1 MPRYALRLE
10 YDGAPFCGWQRQ
22 HGQLSI
28 QMVLE
33 EAAAHLNGGE
43 PPLVTAA
50 GRTDA
55 GVHAEA
61 QVAHLDLA
69 TDLPLERVREAL
81 NFHTRP
87 HPVAVT
93 GAAIVPEDWS
103 ARFSAIGRAYRYRIL
118 NRAARP
124 ALDWGRVWHVK
135 KRLDAAAMHEAA
147 QGLLGR
153 HDFSAYRA
161 AACQAKSPV
170 RTLDRLYGTLRDLG
184 DVQAEAAIP
193 PGVEAALDDD
203 LNTPAALAEIARIA
217 GEARKATDPTER
229 ARLKS
234 ELLGAGLAL
243 GLLQQAPEAWF
254 VRGASGDDDARIQAL
269 VEERGAAKQ
278 ARDFARADAIRKQ
291 LADEGVL
298 LEDTPQGVRWK
309 RA

>member
-22 HGQLSI
+22 DGLLSI
-28 QMVLE
+28 QSVLE

-43 PPLVTAA
+43 VPLVTAA
-50 GRTDA
+50 GRADA

-69 TDLPLERVREAL
+69 TDLPPERVREAL

-87 HPVAVT
+87 HPVAIT
-93 GAAIVPEDWS
+93 GAAIVAPDWS

-124 ALDWGRVWHVK
+124 ALEWGRVWHVK

-161 AACQAKSPV
+161 ASCQAKSPL
-170 RTLDRLYGTLRDLG
+170 RTLDRLDVTRLGDEIEIIAEARSFLHHQVRNMVGTLVEVGYGRRPASWPRAVLIGADRAKAG
-184 DVQAEAAIP
+184 QTAP
-193 PGVEAALDDD
+193 PEGLVLTGV
-203 LNTPAALAEIARIA
+203 
-217 GEARKATDPTER
+217 KY
-229 ARLKS
+229 
-234 ELLGAGLAL
+234 
-243 GLLQQAPEAWF
+243 PEAVGW
-254 VRGASGDDDARIQAL
+254 I
-269 VEERGAAKQ
+269 
-278 ARDFARADAIRKQ
+278 
-291 LADEGVL
+291 
-298 LEDTPQGVRWK
+298 
-309 RA
+309 